1 MFSLFKGGI
10 AKVRPSAT
18 ISIEKLLKLIKT
30 RNIAVEE
37 IRKLDPVKLGK
48 DEYDKQKDALKVKLD
63 NITPTCTV
71 SYRDKK
77 HIVNFSGYM
86 YLDVDF
92 DPQIYS
98 QEQTRE
104 KKKEI
109 IEKYK
114 DVVKL
119 VCISTSG
126 YGISILVKVENEIS
140 ENNFA
145 SIRKYICEEIFT
157 DLRLDPHTKDIARA
171 WYIPMD
177 EDCYY
182 NPYSVIEIPES
193 AIHTILN
200 SSSDSVPFALSEK
213 INAGRKT
220 GKGDYE
226 YNLVKSEV
234 WSSELKFKTHVEVK
248 NRVFDM
254 RPVEY
259 CEVFIHKNYRIPDKR
274 KMPEFGRLI
283 HSLIYLNPD
292 ANPDNIFSYIS
303 YINQNR
309 TVKPALFKNLKR
321 YFDMVYCGVK
331 KNGILKP
338 NIKIKTFHC
347 KDNTISPLERNM
359 LSKRITAL
367 YRMYVSSEMVYC
379 AKRILELSK
388 SANHTILNPSSDSV
402 RFALSPCGRITQQ
415 VVCDFIN
422 ERAIQINED
431 CKKKAI
437 SIRTVK
443 TYWDVEPIDFD
454 EFVEMEN
461 EKIVITYVPVELNSQ
476 RVDSGVL
483 DTQIPEETAI
493 AMEDKSETGLTA
505 AEQEYIDGLEKMRR
519 RDEERTKE
527 QEMIRQSYLD
537 KTVKGSRW

>member
-10 AKVRPSAT
+10 ANVWPSAT
-18 ISIEKLLKLIKT
+18 ISIEKLLKLIKA
-30 RNIAVEE
+30 RNIAIEE
-37 IRKLDPVKLGK
+37 IRKLVPVKLGNTA
-48 DEYDKQKDALKVKLD
+48 YDKQKDALKVKLD
-63 NITPTCTV
+63 NITPNCTV
-71 SYRDKK
+71 TRRDQE

-86 YLDVDF
+86 YFDLDL

-104 KKKEI
+104 KKMEI

-145 SIRKYICEEIFT
+145 SIRNYICEEIFT
-157 DLRLDPHTKDIARA
+157 DLHLDPHTKDIARA

-193 AIHTILN
+193 AIHTILD

-213 INAGRKT
+213 SNAGRKT
-220 GKGDYE
+220 AKGDYE

-254 RPVEY
+254 RPVDY
-259 CEVFIHKNYRIPDKR
+259 CEVFVHKNYRIPDKR

-283 HSLIYLNPD
+283 HSLMYLNPD

-321 YFDMVYCGVK
+321 YFDMVYNGVK
-331 KNGILKP
+331 KNRILKP

-347 KDNTISPLERNM
+347 RDNTISPLERNI
-359 LSKRITAL
+359 LSRRMTTM
-367 YRMYVSSEMVYC
+367 YRKHLSSEMVYC
-379 AKRILELSK
+379 AKRILELLK

-422 ERAIQINED
+422 ERAKQTNGD
-431 CKKKAI
+431 SKKNTI

-443 TYWDVEPIDFD
+443 TYWDVEPMDFD
-454 EFVEMEN
+454 ELVEREN
-461 EKIVITYVPVELNSQ
+461 EKIEITYVPVDCYNQ
-476 RVDSGVL
+476 GTHSGIL
-483 DTQIPEETAI
+483 DTQI
-493 AMEDKSETGLTA
+493 
-505 AEQEYIDGLEKMRR
+505 
-519 RDEERTKE
+519 
-527 QEMIRQSYLD
+527 
-537 KTVKGSRW
+537 